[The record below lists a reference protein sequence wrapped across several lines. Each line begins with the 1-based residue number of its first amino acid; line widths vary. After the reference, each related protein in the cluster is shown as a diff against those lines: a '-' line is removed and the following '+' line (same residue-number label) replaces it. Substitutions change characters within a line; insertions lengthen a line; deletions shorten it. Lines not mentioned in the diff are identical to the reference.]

1 MDNPAGESKNKIIVQ
16 KYGGA
21 TLATPEKIKLVARRI
36 ARKQKSGYKIIAV
49 VSAMGQTTNDLI
61 RLAQQVSSRPT
72 LREMDM
78 LLSVGE
84 RVSMSLLSMAL
95 NDLGCTAISLT
106 GSQAGILTDDLHA
119 NANIMDVKAF
129 RVEQALSENKI
140 VILAGFQGV
149 SAVTKEVTTLGRG
162 GSDISAVAMAEYLK
176 AERCEIL
183 KDVDGVY
190 TADPRL
196 VPDAKRI
203 RTLSTAHFLEM
214 TSWGA
219 KVLNSRS
226 VQLALDKNVPLY
238 IASAENE
245 TIEGTLITNT
255 LQSSSEAQK
264 PLALNS
270 FKKIFEIKFEN
281 SMTEKLTD
289 NFSALSDNTITD
301 MRTDPKKIFEDFESY
316 LRTHNINGV
325 HLLRCHEKSFFVWA
339 TDEVLSALAD
349 FEKEQ
354 SYFRIADSSL
364 SSLSLTLSHPCREA
378 DFQKIYEILISS
390 ATPVRYAFYAGYSC
404 HFFLAAEMRNTAVQK
419 THCLFNELIF

>member
-1 MDNPAGESKNKIIVQ
+1 MNNLSADTHHKIIVQ

-21 TLATPEKIKLVARRI
+21 TLATPEKIKQVAQRI
-36 ARKQKSGYKIIAV
+36 ARKQKAGYKIVAV

-61 RLAQQVSSRPT
+61 RLAQQVSNRPT

-119 NANIMDVKAF
+119 NANITDVKAF

-149 SAVTKEVTTLGRG
+149 SALTKEVTTLGRG

-190 TADPRL
+190 TADPKL
-196 VPDAKRI
+196 VTEAQRI
-203 RTLSTAHFLEM
+203 HQLSTAHFLEM

-226 VQLALDKNVPLY
+226 VQLALEKNVPLY

-245 TIEGTLITNT
+245 NLEGTLITNT
-255 LQSSSEAQK
+255 ISNPAEKQK

-270 FKKIFEIKFEN
+270 FKKIFEIQ
-281 SMTEKLTD
+281 LTD
-289 NFSALSDNTITD
+289 TLKNFS
-301 MRTDPKKIFEDFESY
+301 DFEEY
-316 LRTHNINGV
+316 LRRHNINGV
-325 HLLRCHEKSFFVWA
+325 HLQRQYNSSFYVSA
-339 TDEVLSALAD
+339 ADEVLQAIAD
-349 FEKEQ
+349 FENQQ
-354 SYFRIADSSL
+354 SGYKIANANL
-364 SSLSLTLSHPCREA
+364 SSLSLTLSHPCQEA
-378 DFQKIYEILISS
+378 DFQKIDEILISS
-390 ATPVRYAFYAGYSC
+390 QFKVHHAFLSGYSC
-404 HFFLAAEMRNTAVQK
+404 HFFMAAEHRISSVQK
-419 THCLFNELIF
+419 IHCLFNELIF

>member
-1 MDNPAGESKNKIIVQ
+1 MNNPAADSKNKIIVQ

-21 TLATPEKIKLVARRI
+21 TLATPEKIKSVARRI
-36 ARKQKSGYKIIAV
+36 ARKQKSGYKIVAV

-61 RLAQQVSSRPT
+61 SLAQQVSSRPT

-95 NDLGCTAISLT
+95 NDLGCSAISLT

-129 RVEQALSENKI
+129 RIEQALNENRI

-149 SAVTKEVTTLGRG
+149 SATTKEVTTLGRG

-196 VPDAKRI
+196 VTDAKRI
-203 RTLSTAHFLEM
+203 QTLSTAHFLEM

-226 VQLALDKNVPLY
+226 VKLALDKNVPLY

-245 TIEGTLITNT
+245 NREGTLITNELT
-255 LQSSSEAQK
+255 TTSAKQK

-270 FKKIFEIKFEN
+270 FQKIFEIKIN
-281 SMTEKLTD
+281 HKPTVTI
-289 NFSALSDNTITD
+289 SD
-301 MRTDPKKIFEDFESY
+301 RKKNFEDFELH
-316 LRTHNINGV
+316 LRHHNINGV
-325 HLLRCHEKSFFVWA
+325 QLLCDHEESFFIQA
-339 TDEVLSALAD
+339 ADEVLNALAL

-354 SYFRIADSSL
+354 SLYQIIDPGL
-364 SSLSLTLSHPCREA
+364 SSLSLTLSHPCQKS
-378 DFQKIYEILISS
+378 DFQKIDEILISS
-390 ATPVRYAFYAGYSC
+390 EIAVRHAFFTGYSC
-404 HFFLAAEMRNTAVQK
+404 HFFLAAELRSIAVQK
-419 THCLFNELIF
+419 IHRLFNELIF